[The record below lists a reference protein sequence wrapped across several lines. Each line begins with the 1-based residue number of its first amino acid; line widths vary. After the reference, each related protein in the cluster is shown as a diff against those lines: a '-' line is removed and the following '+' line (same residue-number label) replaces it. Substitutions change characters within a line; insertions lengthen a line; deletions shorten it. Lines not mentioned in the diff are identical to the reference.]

1 MTSWRNSTESR
12 LNLLET
18 KLETLRA
25 DHNEA
30 LDTVWML
37 IAAQHIF
44 YMHSGFSMLEAGC
57 VRFKNLQGI
66 LVKNMLV
73 ICIGF
78 QCWYIMGWALAYG
91 VAEEPSRLVGSTQ
104 FFGHGFSDDKT
115 LFRNWYFQG
124 CFCATSAT
132 IVSGAIAERAQIQ
145 GFILLTILMTAII
158 YPFIAY
164 WCWSGAGFLNYT
176 DETGNAVSIVGPP
189 IMDFAGS
196 GIIHL
201 TGGVGALLTAAFVGP
216 RVGRFELD
224 VDQNIFVGH
233 NITFCVLGTIILWF
247 GWYSFNPGSTLA
259 LHDTTAAYT
268 ASLTAVNTTLAPCVA
283 GLVVFGLRAKVCPPY
298 CLDVGG
304 FCNGVLAGLVG
315 ITGACAFVQP
325 WEAVFIGLIAGV
337 IYQMTSMVITR
348 LKIDDVVDAFAVH
361 GANGAWGLLAAGFF
375 GNPADGFGGNGIL
388 YGGNQLT
395 TQIFAIVIISG
406 WTGGLLCLILGP
418 MKKVPA
424 LSNSILRYSDTVQE
438 AGTDNTS
445 FAANKNLLDHPQTVG
460 ASSDDVMKKK
470 EASDGLKGMRIAGM
484 VL

>member
-1 MTSWRNSTESR
+1 MTSWQNSTDAR
-12 LNLLET
+12 LNFLEAEL
-18 KLETLRA
+18 KALRS

-44 YMHSGFSMLEAGC
+44 YMHAGFSMLEAGC

-78 QCWYIMGWALAYG
+78 QCWYAMGWALAYG
-91 VAEEPSRLVGSTQ
+91 VAEEPSKLIGSTQ
-104 FFGHGFSDDKT
+104 FFGHGFSEDKT

-124 CFCATSAT
+124 CFCITSAT

-145 GFILLTILMTAII
+145 GFILLTILMTSVI

-164 WCWSGAGFLNYT
+164 WCWSGSGFLNYT
-176 DETGNAVSIVGPP
+176 EDTGKAVSIVGPP
-189 IMDFAGS
+189 MMDFAGT
-196 GIIHL
+196 GVIHL

-216 RVGRFELD
+216 RVGRFEAD
-224 VDQNIFVGH
+224 VDQNSFVGH

-268 ASLTAVNTTLAPCVA
+268 ASLAAMNTTLAPCVA
-283 GLVVFGLRAKVCPPY
+283 GLIVFGLRAKVCPPF

-304 FCNGVLAGLVG
+304 LCNGVLAGLVG
-315 ITGACAFVQP
+315 ITGVCAYVQP
-325 WEAVFIGLIAGV
+325 WESLLIGIVAGV
-337 IYQMTSMVITR
+337 LYQISSMLVTR

-361 GANGAWGLLAAGFF
+361 GANGIWGLLAPGIF
-375 GNPADGFGGNGIL
+375 GNPADGFGGNGFL
-388 YGGNQLT
+388 YGGNQLI
-395 TQIFAIVIISG
+395 TQMFAVLIICG
-406 WTGGLLCLILGP
+406 WVGGLLCLVLLP

-424 LSNSILRYSDTVQE
+424 LSTGLLRYSDTVRE
-438 AGTDNTS
+438 AGTDNTTL
-445 FAANKNLLDHPQTVG
+445 ATDKNLLAHPETWG
-460 ASSDDVMKKK
+460 ASN
-470 EASDGLKGMRIAGM
+470 A
-484 VL
+484 